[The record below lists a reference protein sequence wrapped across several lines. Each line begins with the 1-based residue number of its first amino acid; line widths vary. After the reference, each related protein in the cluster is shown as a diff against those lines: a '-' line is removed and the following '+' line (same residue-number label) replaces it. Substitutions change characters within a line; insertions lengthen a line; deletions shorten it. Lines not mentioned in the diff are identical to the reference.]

1 MSIPQPIDLA
11 YFLVALAI
19 LITVHELGHF
29 WAARRLGVKVLRF
42 SIGFGRPLLRY
53 QRDPE
58 ATEYVLSILPLGG
71 YVKMLDEREE
81 AVPAQQL
88 HRAFNRQALWKR
100 FVIVSAGPAFNFL
113 FAILAY
119 WAVFIA
125 GESGLPAVVGE
136 VAPGSIAAES
146 GFRKGDELL
155 RVADREATLWEN
167 AVFALMAESLAER
180 DLTVTVR
187 DASGAEQERVIAA
200 AQLAEI
206 ADDSRILAR
215 LGLTPQRPQFAAV
228 IGHVISGDP
237 ADRAGLMAG
246 DRLLAVD
253 GGPIRDWD
261 HWVETVRSRPGQEL
275 QVAVERAGEPLDIL
289 LTPRPVEQD
298 GATRGRIGAEVR
310 IDRVYVRLGPLHAL
324 HEAVVKTRDM
334 SWLTLRVIG
343 RMLVGQASVE
353 NLGGPITI
361 AKAAGQTG
369 TSGLDVFI
377 KFLAVVSISLGV
389 LNLLP
394 IPILDGGHLLY
405 LVIEWVKG
413 SPLSEASQLQAQQV
427 GIVVLAA
434 LMGLAFYV
442 DLSRLFG

>member
-1 MSIPQPIDLA
+1 M
-11 YFLVALAI
+11 
-19 LITVHELGHF
+19 
-29 WAARRLGVKVLRF
+29 
-42 SIGFGRPLLRY
+42 
-53 QRDPE
+53 
-58 ATEYVLSILPLGG
+58 
-71 YVKMLDEREE
+71 
-81 AVPAQQL
+81 
-88 HRAFNRQALWKR
+88 
-100 FVIVSAGPAFNFL
+100 IVSAGPAFNFL

-119 WAVFIA
+119 WAVFVA

-136 VAPGSIAAES
+136 VAPGSIAAQS
-146 GFRKGDELL
+146 GFRQGDELL
-155 RVADREATLWEN
+155 RVADRDAALWEN
-167 AVFALMAESLAER
+167 AVFALMAEALAER
-180 DLTVTVR
+180 DLTVMVR
-187 DASGAEQERVIAA
+187 DTEGAEQERVIAA
-200 AQLAEI
+200 RQLAEI

-215 LGLTPQRPQFAAV
+215 LGLTPQRPPFAAV
-228 IGHVISGDP
+228 IGDVIAGEP
-237 ADRAGLMAG
+237 ADRAGLVAG

-253 GGPIRDWD
+253 GEPIRDWD
-261 HWVETVRSRPGQEL
+261 QWVETVRSRPGEAL
-275 QVAVERAGEPLDIL
+275 QVAVERGGEPLSIL
-289 LTPRPVEQD
+289 ITPRSVDQE

-310 IDRVYVRLGPLHAL
+310 IDRVYVRHPPLQAL
-324 HEAVVKTRDM
+324 QEAVIKTRDM
-334 SWLTLRVIG
+334 SWLTLRAIG

-405 LVIEWVKG
+405 FAIEWVKG
-413 SPLSEASQLQAQQV
+413 RPLSEASQLQAQKV

-442 DLSRLFG
+442 DISRLFG